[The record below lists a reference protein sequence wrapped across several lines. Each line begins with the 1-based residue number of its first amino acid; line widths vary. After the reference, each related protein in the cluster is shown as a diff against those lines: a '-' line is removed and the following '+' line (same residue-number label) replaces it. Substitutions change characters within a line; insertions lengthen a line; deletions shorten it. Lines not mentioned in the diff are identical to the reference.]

1 MNEELEIIDLDGL
14 EFEEIEKAVSEY
26 PFPTITLSSPNLFF
40 NRAAGKYL
48 KDVQFVKFRT
58 STEYVVIVP
67 TEEKTK
73 TAFKLGT
80 YTNGAKAIAYP
91 ANLKGCKIKRGVYKL
106 YKYKD
111 GFAFKRYEPLKLL

>member
-1 MNEELEIIDLDGL
+1 M
-14 EFEEIEKAVSEY
+14 VSIPDNY
-26 PFPTITLSSPNLFF
+26 SKFIQFVFQQS
-40 NRAAGKYL
+40 GKKYVE
-48 KDVQFVKFRT
+48 DVQFVKFRT

-67 TEEKTK
+67 TEEKTR

-91 ANLKGCKIKRGVYKL
+91 TNLKGCKIKRGVYKL